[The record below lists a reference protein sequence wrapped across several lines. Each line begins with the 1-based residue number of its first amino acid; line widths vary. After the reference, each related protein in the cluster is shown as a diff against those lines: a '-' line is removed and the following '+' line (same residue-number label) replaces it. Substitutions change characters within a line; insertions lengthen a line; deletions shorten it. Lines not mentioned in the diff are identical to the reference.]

1 MVFIACI
8 THLISIHSVKV
19 VSHVTALHNFA
30 AISPHR
36 RFAIEE
42 IKMFSTSA
50 MKDVVTMDEGEVR
63 KKKQQLR
70 KGIRA
75 SIKQLSNNEVE
86 NQSLE
91 IWERLFD
98 LPQYKQARSVGLFVS
113 MPFGEIKTESAL
125 RRVIRD
131 KKMLYV
137 PRVGLDFELCDMEL
151 ACVNDFEIDD
161 EDFFK
166 LWPRNKWGIPEPPL
180 KCRTIAKRGDI
191 DVLVVPGVAF
201 DRFGNRLGQGKG
213 YYDRFI
219 ASMRLNDETD
229 LLKPFLVAV
238 ALAPQYLG
246 DEKIGQSYLSVPVLD
261 HDFKVDLVIT
271 PKRIVVCKEVE
282 EELNMLKK

>member
-1 MVFIACI
+1 MGFIACI
-8 THLISIHSVKV
+8 THLVSIHSLKV
-19 VSHVTALHNFA
+19 VSRVTALHNFA
-30 AISPHR
+30 AILPHR
-36 RFAIEE
+36 RFAIHE

-50 MKDVVTMDEGEVR
+50 MKDVTINEGEVR

-70 KGIRA
+70 KNIRA
-75 SIKQLSNNEVE
+75 SIKQLSNDEVE

-91 IWERLFD
+91 IWEKLFD

-113 MPFGEIKTESAL
+113 MPFGEIKTERAL
-125 RRVIRD
+125 RRVIHD
-131 KKMLYV
+131 KKTLYV

-151 ACVNDFEIDD
+151 ASVNDCAIDD

-191 DVLVVPGVAF
+191 DVLVVPGIAF

-219 ASMRLNDETD
+219 ASMRVNDE
-229 LLKPFLVAV
+229 LKPFLVAV
-238 ALAPQYLG
+238 ALTPQYLG
-246 DEKIGQSYLSVPVLD
+246 DEKVDQSYLSVPVLD

-271 PKRIVVCKEVE
+271 PTRIVVCKEVRE
-282 EELNMLKK
+282 ED